1 MEINFQVMFFG
12 SASRVEICDI
22 AKSVLTISLLVHI
35 IVGFVKDVFYEWYAW
50 SKLSI
55 KVYLGFSW

>member
-22 AKSVLTISLLVHI
+22 AKSVLTISLPVHI
-35 IVGFVKDVFYEWYAW
+35 IAGFVKDVFYEWYAW
-50 SKLSI
+50 SKL
-55 KVYLGFSW
+55 